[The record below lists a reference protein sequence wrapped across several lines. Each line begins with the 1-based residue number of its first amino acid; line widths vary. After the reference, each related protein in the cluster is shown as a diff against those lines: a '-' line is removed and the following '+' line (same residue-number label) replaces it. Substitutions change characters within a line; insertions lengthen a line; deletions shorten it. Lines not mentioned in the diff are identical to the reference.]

1 MDAKSII
8 ENKRNKKE
16 LTSEEIRHFISKY
29 NKGDILDVQAAAII
43 TLMYTNGITENE
55 IIELTKA
62 ISETGKIINISE
74 ISKDIIDIH
83 SIGGI
88 NDKVSIILTCAISS
102 LGIPT
107 AKVSGRELGLAD
119 KMQTIPGYNANIDIE
134 KFKEVIE
141 QAGIGIIGEP
151 NELAPVEN
159 KIYRI
164 RNLVGCMDSIPLTAI
179 GVMGTKIALGA
190 NNIIFD
196 ISFGE
201 STYIKTK
208 EDAKKLSKMFI
219 QIGKYFNKTVKCIIT
234 DFNEPLGYN
243 FGNIIEIIEVADC
256 LKGNMPEDIKELVL
270 EIGNKYMSLLD
281 TGKNTTENK
290 KMILDVI
297 KNGKAYQKFLELIS
311 IQGGD
316 TKTIDNLN
324 EIGKTKIV
332 IPVLAEENGY
342 IKKIDID
349 MVRSIA
355 IYLNAIRVSKEK
367 KIDLGAGIV
376 LNKKIGDK
384 VEVGEVLA
392 YIHTNDE
399 AKVKGSVENLKD
411 AFIVSKKIIEGNNK
425 VIDFI
430 E

>member
-16 LTSEEIRHFISKY
+16 LTSEEIRHLISKY
-29 NKGDILDVQAAAII
+29 NKGDILEVQVAAII

-62 ISETGKIINISE
+62 ISETGKIINLSE
-74 ISKDIIDIH
+74 ISNDIIDIH

-107 AKVSGRELGLAD
+107 AKVSGRELGLSD
-119 KMQTIPGYNANIDIE
+119 KMKTIPGYNANIEIE
-134 KFKEVIE
+134 KFKEIIN

-164 RNLVGCMDSIPLTAI
+164 RNLIACMDSIPLTAI
-179 GVMGTKIALGA
+179 GIMGTKIALGA
-190 NNIIFD
+190 NNIMFD
-196 ISFGE
+196 ISFGD

-208 EDAKKLSKMFI
+208 EDAKRLAKMFI

-234 DFNEPLGYN
+234 DYNEPLGYN
-243 FGNIIEIIEVADC
+243 FGNISEIEEVVNC
-256 LKGNMPEDIKELVL
+256 LKGNMTEDIKELVL
-270 EIGNKYMSLLD
+270 EIGDKYMSFLD
-281 TGKNTTENK
+281 TGKNSVENK
-290 KMILDVI
+290 KMILETI
-297 KNGKAYQKFLELIS
+297 KNGNAYEKFLELVS

-316 TKTIDNLN
+316 TSTIDNLN

-332 IPVLAEENGY
+332 IPVFAETDGY
-342 IKKIDID
+342 IKKVDID

-355 IYLNAIRVSKEK
+355 IYLNAIRVSKDN
-367 KIDLGAGIV
+367 KIDVGSGIV

-384 VEVGEVLA
+384 VQVGEILA

-399 AKVKGSVENLKD
+399 SKVKGAVENLKD
-411 AFIVSKKIIEGNNK
+411 AFIVSKKSVEVKDK